1 MSETESSNK
10 YLTPAEMQQILQILL
25 EQFDDGKLK
34 KGAITD
40 ITNSFNVHRN
50 ILCRLWKRAN
60 KLMEN
65 GSNFMDV
72 SLRKRNC
79 GQKN

>member
-1 MSETESSNK
+1 MSGIESSNK

-40 ITNSFNVHRN
+40 IVN
-50 ILCRLWKRAN
+50 
-60 KLMEN
+60 
-65 GSNFMDV
+65 
-72 SLRKRNC
+72 
-79 GQKN
+79 